1 MLVQHVGLGRYCEL
15 FRRLEIGR
23 PLCELCNEQR
33 EIWEELW
40 QDPQGLGRVSSEDR
54 SQMVDQMPAI
64 LDFCAQARAQ
74 EKAETELAA
83 KYLAGP
89 QAVRALPNARG
100 DGRVALWLEKKSPA
114 RTKGWQPRWFVF
126 CPYTAH
132 VYYFEEEEDE
142 DLENREDK
150 RWLSFALVTR
160 ITSNN
165 FASGHFEFHT
175 KARSMELRVPS
186 KTEADLQ
193 PIRQLVAALK
203 ELGAFPV
210 ETLGTIEPAS
220 TAHKDAAAD
229 VKRKEKAAEEAA
241 TKAAKL
247 SASPGYLAAVGMSF
261 GGLERGTWLKV
272 LKSAEVSA
280 AQDLSRKASAKVG
293 QLEEGKQLRVLEV
306 KKTEPGGFTKVR
318 FDNGTLK
325 GWVDIVTWD
334 CDVLMEMMDEQQL
347 RDAWRVFET
356 TLSPR
361 AGSADT
367 HVQWYRVQR
376 QAVSNLIPYI

>member
-40 QDPQGLGRVSSEDR
+40 QDSQGLGRVSSEDR

-132 VYYFEEEEDE
+132 PFKNVYID
-142 DLENREDK
+142 D
-150 RWLSFALVTR
+150 
-160 ITSNN
+160 
-165 FASGHFEFHT
+165 
-175 KARSMELRVPS
+175 RS
-186 KTEADLQ
+186 
-193 PIRQLVAALK
+193 
-203 ELGAFPV
+203 
-210 ETLGTIEPAS
+210 IE
-220 TAHKDAAAD
+220 
-229 VKRKEKAAEEAA
+229 
-241 TKAAKL
+241 
-247 SASPGYLAAVGMSF
+247 
-261 GGLERGTWLKV
+261 
-272 LKSAEVSA
+272 
-280 AQDLSRKASAKVG
+280 
-293 QLEEGKQLRVLEV
+293 
-306 KKTEPGGFTKVR
+306 
-318 FDNGTLK
+318 
-325 GWVDIVTWD
+325 
-334 CDVLMEMMDEQQL
+334 
-347 RDAWRVFET
+347 
-356 TLSPR
+356 
-361 AGSADT
+361 
-367 HVQWYRVQR
+367 
-376 QAVSNLIPYI
+376 